1 VSTIIESVIKSN
13 PVGRW
18 YIELCDTMKDESM
31 EICLDVYEY
40 AQKIEVMSQE
50 YGGDVEVAW
59 SSEDNV
65 TPEQINEVRQQMMA
79 YEAEQEAA
87 KQKADMNGQ
96 NPDSQSHQ
104 ADGTPNFN
112 G

>member
-1 VSTIIESVIKSN
+1 MSTIIESVIKTN
-13 PVGRW
+13 PLGRW

-31 EICLDVYEY
+31 EICLDIYEY
-40 AQKIEVMSQE
+40 AQKIEEMGKE
-50 YGGDVEVAW
+50 YGGEVEISW

-87 KQKADMNGQ
+87 KENGLYPDQ
-96 NPDSQSHQ
+96 NASHQ

>member
-1 VSTIIESVIKSN
+1 MSTIIESVIKSN
-13 PVGRW
+13 PLGRW
-18 YIELCDTMKDESM
+18 YIELSDTMEDDSM

-40 AQKIEVMSQE
+40 AQKIEIMGQKYNNE
-50 YGGDVEVAW
+50 IEIAW

-87 KQKADMNGQ
+87 KENAT
-96 NPDSQSHQ
+96 HQ

>member
-1 VSTIIESVIKSN
+1 MSTIIESVIKSN

-18 YIELCDTMKDESM
+18 YIELTDTMKDE
-31 EICLDVYEY
+31 EERIICLDVYEY
-40 AQKIEVMSQE
+40 AEKIEVLGEEYNQE
-50 YGGDVEVAW
+50 IEIAW
-59 SSEDNV
+59 SSDDNV

-79 YEAEQEAA
+79 YEAEEEAKRENAIHQE
-87 KQKADMNGQ
+87 N
-96 NPDSQSHQ
+96 STHL

>member
-1 VSTIIESVIKSN
+1 MSTIIESVIKSN
-13 PVGRW
+13 PLGRW
-18 YIELCDTMKDESM
+18 YIELCDTSKDESM
-31 EICLDVYEY
+31 EICLDVQEY
-40 AQKIEVMSQE
+40 AQKVDKMGEEYNGEVE
-50 YGGDVEVAW
+50 IAW

-65 TPEQINEVRQQMMA
+65 TPIQINEVRQQMMA

-87 KQKADMNGQ
+87 KDN
-96 NPDSQSHQ
+96 NTHQ